1 MSVSE
6 YSDLM
11 DFDEEEEGGAG
22 GLERRE
28 EKRKEHRAAAG
39 GAMKIERKV
48 VEGKGI
54 RDVHYLIKEPEV
66 KRL

>member
-28 EKRKEHRAAAG
+28 EKRKEHRAAG